1 LSRFFENRFFG
12 VQVPCSSS
20 PSLAFGGFMSAASF
34 AFAPLPS
41 SVVRSAR
48 ASFAP
53 WAGSALGVSFRP
65 SRRAFSGFV
74 AVVRFSS
81 AAAAGRFSGSWGR
94 RLVPFVRFCA
104 VRPAPLAVGG
114 ASSWVVSVPVAA
126 PPAPVGRGR
135 ASRALAA
142 AFAAAAARPAP

>member
-1 LSRFFENRFFG
+1 MNN
-12 VQVPCSSS
+12 PPS
-20 PSLAFGGFMSAASF
+20 PSSL
-34 AFAPLPS
+34 
-41 SVVRSAR
+41 VRSAR

-81 AAAAGRFSGSWGR
+81 PAAAGRFSASWGR

-104 VRPAPLAVGG
+104 VRPAPLAAG
-114 ASSWVVSVPVAA
+114 SPSWVVSVPVAA

-142 AFAAAAARPAP
+142 AFAAAAARPAL

>member
-1 LSRFFENRFFG
+1 
-12 VQVPCSSS
+12 
-20 PSLAFGGFMSAASF
+20 MSAARF

-53 WAGSALGVSFRP
+53 WPGAALGVSFRP

-81 AAAAGRFSGSWGR
+81 PVAAGRFSGSWGR

-104 VRPAPLAVGG
+104 VRPAPLAAGG
-114 ASSWVVSVPVAA
+114 APSWVVSVPVAA

-142 AFAAAAARPAP
+142 AFAAAVARPAP

>member
-1 LSRFFENRFFG
+1 MNNN
-12 VQVPCSSS
+12 PPS
-20 PSLAFGGFMSAASF
+20 PSSL
-34 AFAPLPS
+34 
-41 SVVRSAR
+41 VRSAR

-81 AAAAGRFSGSWGR
+81 PVAAGRFSASWGR

-114 ASSWVVSVPVAA
+114 APSWVVSVPVAA

-142 AFAAAAARPAP
+142 AFAAAAARPAL

>member
-1 LSRFFENRFFG
+1 
-12 VQVPCSSS
+12 
-20 PSLAFGGFMSAASF
+20 MSAASF